1 MKISSIKKNIFII
14 VSLALLQFM
23 VVTDILED
31 IQDKKSLFHM
41 LFESITLV
49 MGFISVFSLILS
61 LRKKLGLAEANFIN
75 AKNEVKMLQKEK
87 EEWETKNL
95 KYIEGLS
102 QSIKGKLD
110 SWKLTPSEKEIAL
123 FSLKGLST
131 KEISDIRSTSEITI
145 RQQLSSIY
153 SKSGLRGKNELISFF
168 LEDLLEF

>member
-31 IQDKKSLFHM
+31 IEDKKSLFHM

-61 LRKKLGLAEANFIN
+61 LRKKLGLAEANFMN
-75 AKNEVKMLQKEK
+75 AKNEVEVLQKEK
-87 EEWETKNL
+87 DEWETKNL

-102 QSIKGKLD
+102 QSIKEKLD

>member
-31 IQDKKSLFHM
+31 IEDKKSLFHM

-61 LRKKLGLAEANFIN
+61 LRKKLGLAEANFMN
-75 AKNEVKMLQKEK
+75 AKNEVEVLQKEK
-87 EEWETKNL
+87 DEWETKNL

-102 QSIKGKLD
+102 QSIKEKLD

-131 KEISDIRSTSEITI
+131 VCRLTK
-145 RQQLSSIY
+145 
-153 SKSGLRGKNELISFF
+153 LII
-168 LEDLLEF
+168 

>member
-14 VSLALLQFM
+14 VSLTLLQLM
-23 VVTDILED
+23 VVIDIWGD
-31 IQDKKSLFHM
+31 IEDKKTVFHM
-41 LFESITLV
+41 LFETLTLA
-49 MGFISVFSLILS
+49 MGFISVFSLILN
-61 LRKKLGLAEANFIN
+61 LRKKLGLAEAKFIN
-75 AKNEVKMLQKEK
+75 AKNEVMILQKEK

-95 KYIEGLS
+95 KHIQGLS
-102 QSIKGKLD
+102 QSIKEKLD